1 MISRRTFM
9 AEMHYMNPRHA
20 AGMPGAN
27 RRRTHE
33 GPADLR
39 YPAGYAFGRTGP
51 GGSPASCDARGN
63 DAPSTTHAPW
73 TGDPPPGRAHGVGS
87 LGIPASM
94 VEDIAGMLPPAPVPA
109 CAAPASAID
118 GCDHDGAPATGGGPP
133 GDIGAGP
140 AFRGPASEIRAAG
153 GPQSPS
159 TGKDSWVTPGFDP
172 APGPRILTV
181 GCGGAGSHSV
191 TNLYNSGAAGTLTA
205 AVNTDRPDLEGA
217 LAHKRVLI
225 GTRLTNGLGTGGDA
239 ELARRCADS
248 SMSTLSELVAGVNLM
263 FVTAGLGG
271 GTGTGVAPE
280 IARMARENG
289 TVVVAMVTL
298 PFALERG
305 RARKARDG
313 LEELRRQANCVIAI
327 DNERLVTEAGNRP
340 LARAFGHIDDF
351 IAGVIGDITKTIT
364 RRSALNLDF
373 ADVSKVLSL
382 GGVGTLLFTRS
393 SVMEPDIVLGQLM
406 NNPLCD
412 IHVRGA
418 KGALIQM
425 TAGPGLTLSVME
437 QISMGVA
444 SQLSPDAHVVT
455 GVRID
460 PEMGDGVR
468 VVVLVTGLDDPDE
481 KPTNAVAVLEALAG
495 EGDDRRD
502 RGADPGGPGGSWGRW
517 DVPIVA

>member
-1 MISRRTFM
+1 M
-9 AEMHYMNPRHA
+9 AEMHHVNRRHT

-27 RRRTHE
+27 RQRTRE

-39 YPAGYAFGRTGP
+39 HPARYAFGRTGP
-51 GGSPASCDARGN
+51 ARYPAPRDARGI
-63 DAPSTTHAPW
+63 DAPPAGHAPRR
-73 TGDPPPGRAHGVGS
+73 GGPPPGHARGAGG
-87 LGIPASM
+87 LGIPVSM

-109 CAAPASAID
+109 SAATSAAVD
-118 GCDHDGAPATGGGPP
+118 GCADDGPQATGGGPH
-133 GDIGAGP
+133 GDICAGP
-140 AFRGPASEIRAAG
+140 GIRGPASESRVTG

-159 TGKDSWVTPGFDP
+159 IVGDNWVTAGFDP
-172 APGPRILTV
+172 APGPSILTI

-225 GTRLTNGLGTGGDA
+225 GTRITNGLGTGGDP

-248 SMSTLSELVAGVNLM
+248 STSTLSELVEGVNLI

-298 PFALERG
+298 PFALERE
-305 RARKARDG
+305 RARKAREG

-340 LARAFGHIDDF
+340 LTQAFGHIDDF
-351 IAGVIGDITKTIT
+351 IAGVIGDITRTIT

-393 SVMEPDIVLGQLM
+393 SVMEPDIVLGELM

-412 IHVRGA
+412 VHVRGA

-425 TAGPGLTLSVME
+425 TAGTGLTLSVME

-444 SQLSPDAHVVT
+444 SQLSPEAHVVT

-468 VVVLVTGLDDPDE
+468 VVALVTGLDDPDE
-481 KPTNAVAVLEALAG
+481 KPTNAVAVLEELAG
-495 EGDDRRD
+495 DGGDRRD
-502 RGADPGGPGGSWGRW
+502 RGADHGGPGGSWGRW